1 MSRIYV
7 LSDLFV
13 ASNARK
19 LGAGGL
25 LLEAA
30 VQFGRSMGARQL
42 TLETAKTN
50 VTAQHLYEGSGWEQD
65 KDFYVYQITLD
76 SLKP

>member
-1 MSRIYV
+1 
-7 LSDLFV
+7 V
-13 ASNARK
+13 AS
-19 LGAGGL
+19 L
-25 LLEAA
+25 LLETV

-50 VTAQHLYEGSGWEQD
+50 VTAQRLYESNGWERD

-76 SLKP
+76 LDKS